1 TSRGT
6 TSDINGNYV
15 IDAPSDATLLVSY
28 VGFEAVEIPVS
39 NRTSINIILQEG
51 GSSLDEVV
59 IVAFGTQKKE
69 SVVGAQSTVRPSDL
83 KVPSRDLTTALA
95 GRLAGVVAT
104 QRGGAPGSDGASL
117 LIRGVSTYASSPQG
131 PLLVVDGVPDRA
143 KIGRAHV

>member
-1 TSRGT
+1 ISIAQEDIKITGTVKGSVGEELIGVSIKVKGTSRGT
-6 TSDINGNYV
+6 PSDINGNYV

-95 GRLAGVVAT
+95 
-104 QRGGAPGSDGASL
+104 
-117 LIRGVSTYASSPQG
+117 
-131 PLLVVDGVPDRA
+131 
-143 KIGRAHV
+143 